1 VLDGGTVCG
10 LVTDRDIIVRAI
22 ADGRD
27 PRITK
32 LRDICSGDLVTVQPG
47 DHIDT
52 AVQLMRHHA
61 LRRLPVVDA
70 GMAVGIVSIGDI
82 AAQRDPESA
91 LARISGA
98 PPNG

>member
-82 AAQRDPESA
+82 AAQRDPESE